1 MAFQPYMSVKS
12 ARQGQFK
19 GEALQQQR
27 KDKWIPVLALN
38 MSLKSPHDAATGQP
52 SGKRQYEPVVIVK
65 EWGAASPQGLTACA
79 TNENLTE
86 VMIEFMKINSNGEE
100 YIYQT
105 VKLTDAMITEVA
117 RFTAGAPAGTPALVI
132 PPTADTHEIERWS
145 FTFRKIE
152 IEDFDGGTTFVDD
165 WSNVG

>member
-1 MAFQPYMSVKS
+1 MAFQPYMSVKG

-52 SGKRQYEPVVIVK
+52 SGKRQYEPVAIVK

-86 VMIEFMKINSNGEE
+86 
-100 YIYQT
+100 
-105 VKLTDAMITEVA
+105 L
-117 RFTAGAPAGTPALVI
+117 
-132 PPTADTHEIERWS
+132 
-145 FTFRKIE
+145 
-152 IEDFDGGTTFVDD
+152 
-165 WSNVG
+165 